1 MTPLEEAER
10 KSRLWHILDAC
21 EQLMEFTASRSAADY
36 QSDRM
41 LRLAVERLFIIIGEA
56 VSRLRVADP
65 NTASRILDAVQIVA
79 FRNQLVHNYPTINDD
94 EVWAI
99 IQHDVPLLLADVRR
113 LLSE

>member
-21 EQLMEFTASRSAADY
+21 EQLSEFTGSRSAADY
-36 QSDRM
+36 ESDRM

-56 VSRLRVADP
+56 VSRLRAVDP
-65 NTASRILDAVQIVA
+65 EAAARIPDAAQIVA
-79 FRNQLVHNYPTINDD
+79 FRNQLVHNYPAINND

-99 IQHDVPLLLADVRR
+99 IQHDLPLLLGEVRS
-113 LLSE
+113 LFSK